1 MPADCGPMNHSKAI
15 ATHLLAVMVFSLAA
29 RPVDADENA
38 AAAPAV
44 SWSAAAGIATRYV
57 SRGLDLTNGPWVP
70 AASAEWRFGGGWYV
84 DADAT
89 KVNYFG
95 NEFEAD
101 GSAGFRG
108 RAGGLNVDLGVYEY
122 YFPGTIGEKVRTKE
136 AGLRLSWGTGRIVP
150 VLELFHSPNYF
161 FGSGRSLYADVG
173 ADLRLRSVFSVSGRY
188 GYTHVENLTAFAY
201 PNYRNWLVTATRS
214 LGAWDLALQLSDTSM
229 NRSEC
234 LYDNRCSLKY
244 TLRLTRNFGS

>member
-1 MPADCGPMNHSKAI
+1 MMFSSAAHPAG
-15 ATHLLAVMVFSLAA
+15 
-29 RPVDADENA
+29 ADDA
-38 AAAPAV
+38 AAAAGPAA
-44 SWSAAAGIATRYV
+44 SWNATAAIATRYV

-70 AASAEWRFGGGWYV
+70 SASAEWRCRGGWYL

-101 GSAGFRG
+101 GNAGFRG
-108 RAGGLNVDLGVYEY
+108 VAGSLNFDLGVYEY

-173 ADLRLRSVFSVSGRY
+173 ADLHLPRAFAVSGRY

-201 PNYRNWLVTATRS
+201 PNYRNWLLTATRS
-214 LGAWDLALQLSDTSM
+214 FGAWDLALQLTDTSM
-229 NRSEC
+229 NRTEC
-234 LYDNRCSLKY
+234 LDDNRCSLKY